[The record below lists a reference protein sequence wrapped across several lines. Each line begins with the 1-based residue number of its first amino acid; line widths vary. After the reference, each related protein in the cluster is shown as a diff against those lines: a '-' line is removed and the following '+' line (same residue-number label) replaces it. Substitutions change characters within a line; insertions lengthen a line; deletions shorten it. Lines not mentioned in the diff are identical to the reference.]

1 MSRGSVRSLGAAA
14 MLGAM
19 TTFDDSLDDSYDD
32 EYPDIDEP
40 FGAETGWLP
49 RPGGVVETDEDAHE
63 HLLALIGPERD
74 GPRAL
79 WVLFLDD
86 ENRELPL
93 VIPIGDLPTIVD
105 QPMVTNLA
113 GILRTLLEENAPGG
127 CVAFALVRRGGGD
140 RGTFEVSWAQALREA
155 MAGVDV
161 PVRAIV
167 AVGRDRSR
175 VLPARRAA

>member
-1 MSRGSVRSLGAAA
+1 MRSLGAAA
-14 MLGAM
+14 MLAAM
-19 TTFDDSLDDSYDD
+19 TTFDDSFYDNYDD
-32 EYPDIDEP
+32 DYLDTDEP
-40 FGAETGWLP
+40 FGAETGRLP

-74 GPRAL
+74 SPRAL

-86 ENRELPL
+86 EDRELPL

-105 QPMVTNLA
+105 RPMVTNLA
-113 GILRTLLEENAPGG
+113 GILRSLLEENAPGG

-140 RGTFEVSWAQALREA
+140 RDTFEVSWAQALREA

-167 AVGRDRSR
+167 AIGRDRSR
-175 VLPARRAA
+175 VLPVQQTV